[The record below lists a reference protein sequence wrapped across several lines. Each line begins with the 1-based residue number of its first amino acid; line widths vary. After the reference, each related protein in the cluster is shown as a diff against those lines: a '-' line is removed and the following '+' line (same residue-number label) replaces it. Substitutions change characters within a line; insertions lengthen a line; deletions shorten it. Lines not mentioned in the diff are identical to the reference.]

1 MNRNLSFC
9 SWKVRG
15 LGQAARRDDVLAE
28 LISARPVIAAL
39 QETKLQ
45 SLSALRPTSFLPS
58 RLHNCVTH
66 DSNGAS
72 GGILTTWD
80 DNLCTMTTSASEQY
94 TLTTCFRLAQD
105 TTEFTFTNVYAPAH
119 HEDKQSFFSELAAVA
134 ANIRG
139 PWIVMG
145 DFNLTRTP
153 VDKNNDHFNA
163 AEANGFN
170 DLINSLCLIEIPLSD
185 RAYTWS
191 NKREEPTLVRLDR
204 CFCQRGMG

>member
-1 MNRNLSFC
+1 
-9 SWKVRG
+9 
-15 LGQAARRDDVLAE
+15 
-28 LISARPVIAAL
+28 
-39 QETKLQ
+39 
-45 SLSALRPTSFLPS
+45 
-58 RLHNCVTH
+58 
-66 DSNGAS
+66 
-72 GGILTTWD
+72 
-80 DNLCTMTTSASEQY
+80 MTTSASEQY

-105 TTEFTFTNVYAPAH
+105 TTEFTFTNVYAPAR
-119 HEDKQSFFSELAAVA
+119 HEDKQSFFSELAAIA

-153 VDKNNDHFNA
+153 VDKNNDHFKA

-191 NKREEPTLVRLDR
+191 NKREETTLVRLDR
-204 CFCQRGMG
+204 CFVNVEWDDIFPKTLLSSLTCFCSDHVPLFLTASTKIPRSTCFRFEKS